1 MFIFRTLLS
10 FFLALKFTQLK
21 FKDKNDMDRKYL
33 DAVKGNNSSKFDE
46 NGMKIGENRIFLL
59 TGIFF

>member
-1 MFIFRTLLS
+1 MPMTGIRLNVYKIYTNLLS
-10 FFLALKFTQLK
+10 CFLALTFTQLK

-46 NGMKIGENRIFLL
+46 NRMKR
-59 TGIFF
+59 